1 MTMEPGLLAPVAS
14 GEARGELVLQSGGN
28 SDSVPTLGHTH
39 SLSSPGQRSSTAF
52 PRGQWGR
59 KEARPS
65 TSPPHHSHFPATDTD
80 QTNNSAWISKLT
92 PARVKN
98 MYLFP
103 FQTKKI
109 STDST
114 GSSSIQ

>member
-52 PRGQWGR
+52 PRGQ
-59 KEARPS
+59 
-65 TSPPHHSHFPATDTD
+65 
-80 QTNNSAWISKLT
+80 
-92 PARVKN
+92 
-98 MYLFP
+98 
-103 FQTKKI
+103 
-109 STDST
+109 
-114 GSSSIQ
+114 